1 MKTRT
6 LFSLGLSALA
16 IGTVM
21 AGSAI
26 GGDAAKGSP
35 ADHARKAGKALDK
48 HRPALAIGE
57 AEAAVAAAP
66 SVANYR
72 VLLAKSYLQAGRFQ
86 SARAAYTDAL
96 SLAPDDG
103 ATALNLALMQI
114 ATGDFA
120 TARTTLIDHANQ
132 IALADRG
139 LAMALAGDPAG
150 GVALLTQAA
159 RLPGAT
165 ATVRQNLALALAL
178 AGDWTMARAAASADL
193 SPADVDRRMQE
204 WASFAQPAAASDQ
217 VATLLGVHPVADSG
231 QPVTLALSAAPTMT
245 AAAPEAASV
254 AEAEP
259 VEKVVAIVPAAEP
272 LPTPLLAPVV
282 FGPRKE
288 VVQPLPMQPSILIA
302 ADKAPAKVSF
312 AAILRQ
318 RAAAQPAVRSG
329 DWQVQLG
336 AFGAPGVA
344 RDAWGRMTRRFSA
357 LAGHTPQGMMFK
369 TGGSDFYRLSI
380 GGFDRTQAVALCT
393 KYRARGGACF
403 VRRNAGDA
411 MAQWLR
417 KPGLQVASR

>member
-1 MKTRT
+1 MKTHS
-6 LFSLGLSALA
+6 LLSLGLSALA
-16 IGTVM
+16 LGTVL
-21 AGSAI
+21 AGSAT

-48 HRPALAIGE
+48 HRPAAAIDE

-66 SVANYR
+66 SVAGYR
-72 VLLAKSYLQAGRFQ
+72 VLLARSYVQGGRFQ
-86 SARAAYTDAL
+86 SARAAYADAL
-96 SLAPDDG
+96 SLSSDDG

-120 TARTTLIDHANQ
+120 TARTTLADHADH

-139 LAMALAGDPAG
+139 LATALAGDPTG
-150 GVALLTQAA
+150 GVTLLTQAA
-159 RLPGAT
+159 RIPGAT

-178 AGDWTMARAAASADL
+178 AGDWTMARAAAAADL

-217 VATLLGVHPVADSG
+217 VATLLGVNPVADSG
-231 QPVTLALSAAPTMT
+231 QPVPLALSAAPPMT
-245 AAAPEAASV
+245 AAVPEGSV
-254 AEAEP
+254 SEAEA

-272 LPTPLLAPVV
+272 LPAPLLAPVV

-288 VVQPLPMQPSILIA
+288 VVQPLPAAPTMLIA
-302 ADKAPAKVSF
+302 ADRTPAKVSF

-318 RAAAQPAVRSG
+318 RAAAAPTAGSG
-329 DWQVQLG
+329 DWHVQLG

-344 RDAWGRMTRRFSA
+344 RDAWGRMTRRFAA
-357 LAGHTPQGMMFK
+357 LAGHTPQGMTFK

-380 GGFDRTQAVALCT
+380 GGFDRTHAVALCT

-403 VRRNAGDA
+403 VRRSAGDA
-411 MAQWLR
+411 VAQWLR
-417 KPGLQVASR
+417 KPGLQVAAR